1 MPKQPKKQSK
11 TKGKSKSNKPAIP
24 VDSNRTSVNMK
35 KVSNGYVVSTYG
47 ERGEKTVIAKT
58 RAEAKDAANKML
70 GI

>member
-11 TKGKSKSNKPAIP
+11 PKGKSKNNRPIP
-24 VDSNRTSVNMK
+24 VDSDRKSVNMR